1 MKIKKGKTVFTII
14 GAIFFIIGM
23 ILVVIGGISL
33 ARTSAFM
40 NSAQKTKAEIINI
53 SADSYRRN
61 GKNHTHYDVWIEYT
75 VDGEVLEKNIN
86 EYNSSM
92 YEGKEIEVYYD
103 PDDPSDVRTDSKVF
117 EYIFLGIGGSFAVIG
132 AVFLIVNIIS
142 GRRIKILKKS
152 GDKLSG
158 TITNVTMNYNM
169 TINNRHPYKAE
180 CEVINPYD
188 GETYLYSSENI
199 TDDISGLIGMTTTVY
214 VDRSNKKK
222 YYVDIYELLD
232 KYNKG
237 NRIHDYR

>member
-23 ILVVIGGISL
+23 ILVVIGGISW

-40 NSAQKTKAEIINI
+40 NSAQKTKAEIISI

-132 AVFLIVNIIS
+132 AVFLIINIII

-169 TINNRHPYKAE
+169 TINNRHSYKAE

-199 TDDISGLIGMTTTVY
+199 TDDISGLIGMRATVY
-214 VDRSNKKK
+214 VDRNNKKK

-232 KYNKG
+232 KYNKD
-237 NRIHDYR
+237 NRIHDFR